1 MGNISTR
8 YDKEIPIPSPESIAH
23 LLKLADKEVPYH
35 KHILD
40 ILAQAEDKSIT
51 WLVLGP
57 LSSLTCALEHDPELV
72 KRKLTRVVI
81 MGGTIDEPGN
91 TTAVA
96 EWNIYAVSRV
106 DVISGSKCSILT
118 AASRTG
124 RLRSSCSI
132 QPVAKFANLPEHIG
146 YDNKAYSQMAR
157 LYQTNRPRFLE
168 GRFAQCRSL
177 DFLHF
182 SLLQMDEA
190 NNGEILR
197 WSHGVA

>member
-8 YDKEIPIPSPESIAH
+8 YPKEIPIPSPESIAH

-57 LSSLTCALEHDPELV
+57 LSSLAVALEHDPELV
-72 KRKLTRVVI
+72 RRKVARVVI
-81 MGGTIDEPGN
+81 MGGAIDEPGN

-96 EWNIYAVSRV
+96 EWNIYAVSRG
-106 DVISGSKCSILT
+106 DVISESQGPVLT
-118 AASRTG
+118 AVSRTG
-124 RLRSSCSI
+124 RLCSSCSI
-132 QPVAKFANLPEHIG
+132 QTVAKSANLPEYIG
-146 YDNKAYSQMAR
+146 YHNKAYSQMAR
-157 LYQTNRPRFLE
+157 LYKANRPRFPE
-168 GRFAQCRSL
+168 ERFTQRRSL

-182 SLLQMDEA
+182 SFFQMD
-190 NNGEILR
+190 
-197 WSHGVA
+197 